1 MGRETFKAAD
11 SGKAA
16 EDKEYM
22 ERDYLDSLIDKLEDL
37 GLADESYVNQ
47 LSDRLEP
54 VLGEL

>member
-1 MGRETFKAAD
+1 MERETLKAAD

-22 ERDYLDSLIDKLEDL
+22 EGDYLDSLIDKLEAL